1 MRIFTLQEK
10 RLVFEEFF
18 RFIVTLREL
27 KENNSFVSNHHVLKE
42 PKEIKQV
49 INNLDFTL
57 TDAQMKTWNEI
68 KKDMASEKV
77 MNRLVQGDVG
87 SGKTIVAILGLLTA
101 ALMVSRVF

>member
-1 MRIFTLQEK
+1 M
-10 RLVFEEFF
+10 
-18 RFIVTLREL
+18 
-27 KENNSFVSNHHVLKE
+27 KE

-68 KKDMASEKV
+68 KNDMASEKV

-101 ALMVSRVF
+101 ALNGEQGVLE